1 MDKLSLEKLRLWP
14 NDKQISDTIH
24 HSYHLAQDLA
34 EYVGMIQPFD
44 ISVDIDTSQI
54 LIESHEIDISSSDV
68 DKQSH
73 DNNDDEYDLSTA
85 IGEASLEMKQIAETS
100 DDNGCEFNDDFTEGR
115 SQLDGI
121 AKPPEN
127 LYILND
133 GDSGKLYI
141 NNEYKNYIYI
151 TFNINITI
159 FTTVD
164 LSCRYLSFNKLDFE
178 FLYNQR
184 KFHESYSS
192 RPLER
197 KFKIVGANS
206 RIITED
212 PNSIQPN
219 MASHF
224 VAYFTKNEN
233 PEQRFITQREKRWK
247 DNRKNIATTLAQ
259 LHDQELAKSKNGKK
273 LNKKNVQE
281 SLIKSKFFIL
291 VY

>member
-1 MDKLSLEKLRLWP
+1 MVLLVKAHRDYYPQVPFLSWLHGSEPCEHFFGVAKQINPDFDFAELIQMLPKISQYTKALRNGKLNFDKERSP

-24 HSYHLAQDLA
+24 HSYRLAQDLA

-44 ISVDIDTSQI
+44 ISVDIDTPRI
-54 LIESHEIDISSSDV
+54 LIESHKIDISSSDV

-100 DDNGCEFNDDFTEGR
+100 DDNGCEFNDNFTEGR
-115 SQLDGI
+115 LQLDGI
-121 AKPPEN
+121 TKPPEN

-133 GDSGKLYI
+133 GDSGDT
-141 NNEYKNYIYI
+141 NSQSGKNG
-151 TFNINITI
+151 
-159 FTTVD
+159 
-164 LSCRYLSFNKLDFE
+164 
-178 FLYNQR
+178 
-184 KFHESYSS
+184 FHNLAGS

-206 RIITED
+206 RIITEE

-224 VAYFTKNEN
+224 VAYFTKNLKMKIQN
-233 PEQRFITQREKRWK
+233 K
-247 DNRKNIATTLAQ
+247 D
-259 LHDQELAKSKNGKK
+259 S
-273 LNKKNVQE
+273 
-281 SLIKSKFFIL
+281 
-291 VY
+291 